1 MFIRP
6 EQPESFS
13 LLKDMQSMGEY
24 LRRQESSERT
34 IVCGGQCHT
43 LPGKTADGNGSLES
57 VEECTEHVSKRE
69 ELLQRQVI
77 ELQERNDELSR
88 QLAEAHDTYPEAE
101 ISSDSLSESL
111 SRVEKAVLIRSQSAP
126 ERLLTAYKKIE
137 TLQVRN

>member
-1 MFIRP
+1 MFTRP
-6 EQPESFS
+6 ETPESFS
-13 LLKDMQSMGEY
+13 LCEDMQSMDEY

-34 IVCGGQCHT
+34 IVSGGQYRT
-43 LPGKTADGNGSLES
+43 LRQGSLVS

-69 ELLQRQVI
+69 EQLQRQVV
-77 ELQERNDELSR
+77 ELQKIIDELSR